1 MSVVFPKAFENHAN
15 TASYAVAKQSSGNR
29 RALVE
34 RRAEFLFDFG
44 AGFFFA
50 FAAVEDGA
58 EVADVGVGEMFL
70 GGDELL
76 LLFLADVVQVFFL
89 QLVEALQP
97 AGAGYVARGEV
108 GEEIVDLLVLCDG
121 VTGVVSRCGIAQHA

>member
-1 MSVVFPKAFENHAN
+1 
-15 TASYAVAKQSSGNR
+15 
-29 RALVE
+29 
-34 RRAEFLFDFG
+34 
-44 AGFFFA
+44 
-50 FAAVEDGA
+50 
-58 EVADVGVGEMFL
+58 MFL

-97 AGAGYVARGEV
+97 AGAGDVARGEV